1 MFMQYL
7 LFNFKKKDLIFSLT
21 LCRVIFL
28 QLPKVSVQKLNI
40 NINRFVFQIN
50 KLAQS
55 RLTIKSRKSYDKLVV
70 IVSLGRT

>member
-21 LCRVIFL
+21 LCRVIL

-55 RLTIKSRKSYDKLVV
+55 CLTIKSRKSYDKLVV

>member
-1 MFMQYL
+1 MQYL

-28 QLPKVSVQKLNI
+28 QLPKVSVQKLN
-40 NINRFVFQIN
+40 RFVFQIN

-55 RLTIKSRKSYDKLVV
+55 CLTIKSRKSYDKLVV